1 MKSKIKWINKIFEIG
16 VMKTGT
22 TSLGSAFDILGFKRC
37 GWSPKIAKLFKESQN
52 DYEILF
58 NEINKYDAFE
68 DGPWHDCDFRIL
80 DKKYPNSKFI
90 LLERDDTS
98 WIRSLEHHTNRMYER
113 ANRIYDKNDIQK
125 SATDFW
131 NKGWEDPD
139 KFKQIMINFK
149 NQKYKKIK
157 NYFSERPNDLLSMK
171 ISEGWSPLCN
181 FLNKPIPNRE
191 FPKDN
196 ITKL

>member
-157 NYFSERPNDLLSMK
+157 NYFSERPNDLLSRLK
-171 ISEGWSPLCN
+171 
-181 FLNKPIPNRE
+181 
-191 FPKDN
+191 
-196 ITKL
+196 KLSW